1 MLQKMGAPPEVA
13 EVWVAEYAEIAHL
26 PQSIQLSWLIAGN
39 PLAKDYQL
47 YIEDV
52 LATFN
57 LNALL
62 AQNPTSGNFSSPT
75 EWVDQD
81 PFWEEVQKQPLLNI
95 FFDLLDNASEEIKRS
110 FIVSLFF
117 LEPIPYGIEASS
129 KNNEEN
135 NNNESFNLRSKPFF
149 WSDTPNTNIDN
160 LATPTIE
167 SISIVDPDQDLVAE
181 ALKQK
186 NNLIK
191 YWLPEQGYRIIPWSQ
206 RELLNPSE
214 EGANY
219 FIMAVTALSS
229 FAPMKKQNHKTN
241 YATIVSSIVN
251 NHLPKNQPV
260 FKVFVGPEVKDRQV
274 LDNQGLP
281 IYFAGS
287 TFSWSADKL
296 NNIILRQARTFPYM
310 VVRMENGVY
319 MAGSLLQLRE
329 FFEGRQDYT
338 VETVV
343 LRASGI
349 THYPK
354 KPTKGTSTSG
364 ESKVTW
370 LSDAGK
376 VAQEIFALST
386 KQDKLF
392 IQSANRS
399 VLFEKS
405 DGSDLEIK
413 TSSMITWKDLPT
425 NEELLVKR
433 RQWHTDAFLVK
444 IQQGYLLI
452 PTDELKYLQAHS
464 DEELQVHSLL
474 LASPKPAEVQTS
486 AKKIFQNKSLNCE
499 SIRVLSIT
507 GLELAYSPQCSLIV
521 ADSGWE
527 LAQAKEEV
535 LLKAAQKSQQPI
547 VIFRPDNK
555 PASASFLNF
564 LKDAEQSSLE
574 GLQVSTLVP
583 IYSLEGLDDEEKENT
598 INISITDAIS
608 RTLQFFPKQK
618 EFEVLMPQQGFSS
631 KQIKY
636 TSITPEKFSAEH
648 DYDEI
653 NVVVPIENQQITFY
667 RLRESR

>member
-1 MLQKMGAPPEVA
+1 M
-13 EVWVAEYAEIAHL
+13 
-26 PQSIQLSWLIAGN
+26 
-39 PLAKDYQL
+39 
-47 YIEDV
+47 
-52 LATFN
+52 
-57 LNALL
+57 
-62 AQNPTSGNFSSPT
+62 
-75 EWVDQD
+75 
-81 PFWEEVQKQPLLNI
+81 
-95 FFDLLDNASEEIKRS
+95 
-110 FIVSLFF
+110 
-117 LEPIPYGIEASS
+117 
-129 KNNEEN
+129 
-135 NNNESFNLRSKPFF
+135 
-149 WSDTPNTNIDN
+149 
-160 LATPTIE
+160 
-167 SISIVDPDQDLVAE
+167 
-181 ALKQK
+181 
-186 NNLIK
+186 
-191 YWLPEQGYRIIPWSQ
+191 
-206 RELLNPSE
+206 
-214 EGANY
+214 
-219 FIMAVTALSS
+219 
-229 FAPMKKQNHKTN
+229 
-241 YATIVSSIVN
+241 
-251 NHLPKNQPV
+251 
-260 FKVFVGPEVKDRQV
+260 KDRQV

-564 LKDAEQSSLE
+564 LKDGPAGAFERK
-574 GLQVSTLVP
+574 GTVSNL
-583 IYSLEGLDDEEKENT
+583 
-598 INISITDAIS
+598 
-608 RTLQFFPKQK
+608 
-618 EFEVLMPQQGFSS
+618 
-631 KQIKY
+631 
-636 TSITPEKFSAEH
+636 
-648 DYDEI
+648 
-653 NVVVPIENQQITFY
+653 NVVWKPYIFV
-667 RLRESR
+667 

>member
-1 MLQKMGAPPEVA
+1 MIYPKFSYYKHLAMVRLSGNISKYNSKNPLLKVVILLWFLIAISGITLSQVDDKSDLLADFSERVVSYKQILDQLTLEVAIHKQWVKSYQSQFLSEGGALEGSLDKELNEIWQEIERLEPLTKSSWLDNISKQLASNAFTNIPPNEIQNLIDSQNQYVGKIQADVLALEHSIEQTKQTYSLPEEALVTQISEVLYKHPEEYYVLETTLLHLLAGLETWGSWLEPSNNIGLLPEAEGRFMVSNTPILQTGVVPGGIGVVGFAQPITISRNGVPEGYTEDKYLYERVLVDYNDNIENVFQQVSYLDRLNYQYGLEIVGRTVRVYRKPIELELTLAAMLQKMGAPPEVA

-241 YATIVSSIVN
+241 YATIVSSIV
-251 NHLPKNQPV
+251 
-260 FKVFVGPEVKDRQV
+260 E
-274 LDNQGLP
+274 
-281 IYFAGS
+281 
-287 TFSWSADKL
+287 
-296 NNIILRQARTFPYM
+296 
-310 VVRMENGVY
+310 
-319 MAGSLLQLRE
+319 
-329 FFEGRQDYT
+329 
-338 VETVV
+338 
-343 LRASGI
+343 
-349 THYPK
+349 
-354 KPTKGTSTSG
+354 
-364 ESKVTW
+364 
-370 LSDAGK
+370 
-376 VAQEIFALST
+376 
-386 KQDKLF
+386 LF
-392 IQSANRS
+392 
-399 VLFEKS
+399 
-405 DGSDLEIK
+405 G
-413 TSSMITWKDLPT
+413 
-425 NEELLVKR
+425 
-433 RQWHTDAFLVK
+433 
-444 IQQGYLLI
+444 
-452 PTDELKYLQAHS
+452 
-464 DEELQVHSLL
+464 
-474 LASPKPAEVQTS
+474 
-486 AKKIFQNKSLNCE
+486 NK
-499 SIRVLSIT
+499 
-507 GLELAYSPQCSLIV
+507 
-521 ADSGWE
+521 
-527 LAQAKEEV
+527 
-535 LLKAAQKSQQPI
+535 
-547 VIFRPDNK
+547 
-555 PASASFLNF
+555 
-564 LKDAEQSSLE
+564 
-574 GLQVSTLVP
+574 
-583 IYSLEGLDDEEKENT
+583 
-598 INISITDAIS
+598 
-608 RTLQFFPKQK
+608 
-618 EFEVLMPQQGFSS
+618 
-631 KQIKY
+631 
-636 TSITPEKFSAEH
+636 
-648 DYDEI
+648 
-653 NVVVPIENQQITFY
+653 
-667 RLRESR
+667 